1 MSVTANSQ
9 FANGSAGIG
18 HSLAYVPPAHRAS
31 GLYPRWSVTVMPGSY
46 EKPVTI
52 EYAMDQI
59 VKRQYLLPSI
69 QRNFTWSHE
78 QICVL
83 FDSIMRNYPINGLML
98 WRVESEQVAT
108 DFRFYQ
114 VLDKYVE
121 RFAEDNP
128 HQDTKGHGQFFA
140 VIDGQ
145 QRLTSL
151 YIGLKGS
158 YAYKIPRAWW
168 PKANDPKIL
177 PPRKLY
183 LDITKQLEPEEN
195 DNLQMHDFKFLTE
208 HEVDGLAKDDP
219 GAWFEVGRILE
230 FPRVETADGILDYV
244 IDYLDGVGLAG
255 NSYARKTLVR
265 LYTAIRLEPALN
277 YYVETSQQID
287 HVLDIFIRTNKG
299 GTPLSFSDLLMSI
312 TAANW
317 EEARERVDE
326 VVHQVRNELGFSI
339 NRDFVM
345 KAAVVLIDIEVRFKV
360 KNFDEKSVAK
370 IRAEWPDIHDAI
382 IQSFRLVSSFG
393 LNDASLRAKNAVI
406 PIIYYLFHKYRDP
419 QSGRSKQIADINS
432 PIRNREERGTIR
444 QWLLMSLLRGVFGF
458 AGDALLATLRN
469 IIQDNIHAE
478 HGFPLDEIVTR
489 YLGTTR
495 DITFDDEFV
504 ERLLRTQKDDAACFS
519 ILALLEPALDF
530 TQILHLDH
538 LHPASAF
545 ATDRLDKLPYLAD
558 PTIRA
563 FYADREN
570 WNGMANLHLVSEA
583 ENTSKQDKP
592 LKEWLDAQNGKTLVD
607 PLIPPGTDLSFEA
620 FPAFIEARR
629 AYLRGKLQDLVGRSG
644 ASVTVSEIT

>member
-1 MSVTANSQ
+1 
-9 FANGSAGIG
+9 
-18 HSLAYVPPAHRAS
+18 
-31 GLYPRWSVTVMPGSY
+31 MPGSY
-46 EKPVTI
+46 ENPVTI

-98 WRVESEQVAT
+98 WRVESDEVASG
-108 DFRFYQ
+108 FRFYQ
-114 VLDKYVE
+114 VLDKYIE

-128 HQDTKGHGQFFA
+128 HQDTKGNGQFFA

-158 YAYKIPRAWW
+158 YAYKIPRVWW
-168 PKANDPKIL
+168 PKANDPRIL

-183 LDITKQLEPEEN
+183 LDISTQLEPEDN
-195 DNLQMHDFKFLTE
+195 DNLQMYDFQFLTE
-208 HEVDGLAKDDP
+208 KDVLDREREKP
-219 GAWFEVGRILE
+219 GAWFEVGTILD
-230 FPRVETADGILDYV
+230 FPKVETPDRILDYV
-244 IDYLDGVGLAG
+244 LTYLEGIGLSGDA
-255 NSYARKTLVR
+255 YARTTLIR
-265 LYTAIRLEPALN
+265 LYTAIRFDLSLH

-360 KNFDEKSVAK
+360 KNFDEKSVAE
-370 IRAEWPDIHDAI
+370 IRADWPEIHDAI

-406 PIIYYLFHKYRDP
+406 PIIYYLFHRYRHP
-419 QSGRSKQIADINS
+419 RAGKATHIAEINS
-432 PIRNREERGTIR
+432 PIRNREDRALIR

-458 AGDALLATLRN
+458 AGDALLAALRN
-469 IIQDNIHAE
+469 IIQENLQTDE
-478 HGFPLDEIVTR
+478 RFPLRKIVER
-489 YLGTTR
+489 FVGTTR

-504 ERLLRTQKDDAACFS
+504 ERLLRTQKDQVECFS

-530 TQILHLDH
+530 TQILHVDH

-545 ATDRLDKLPYLAD
+545 AADRLDKLPYLAD
-558 PTIRA
+558 PAKRA
-563 FYADREN
+563 FYADLEN
-570 WNGMANLHLVSEA
+570 WNGIANLHLLSEK
-583 ENTSKQDKP
+583 ENTSKQAEP

-620 FPAFIEARR
+620 FPEFIEARR
-629 AYLRGKLQDLVGRSG
+629 AYLRGMLQALVGRAG
-644 ASVTVSEIT
+644 AAPSEPTASS